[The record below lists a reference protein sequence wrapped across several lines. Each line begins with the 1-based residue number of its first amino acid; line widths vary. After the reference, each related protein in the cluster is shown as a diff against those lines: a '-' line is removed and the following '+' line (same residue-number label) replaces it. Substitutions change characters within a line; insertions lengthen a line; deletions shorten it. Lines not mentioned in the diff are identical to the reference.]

1 MDPHHQSKARLIA
14 AWTMPTAVQ
23 AVVYVMVVALTVFLS
38 SQDFIDKILFATG
51 DFNPI
56 RSGIGSVDFLLT
68 RLIGEKLSGSLSL
81 AVFWGAV
88 GLIVNLLW
96 WLGSNFSSELNN
108 NLVYSKYVHPKDVN
122 AQAQLQDF
130 IKRTAIRTTV
140 AVIGLVYGNYVISSG
155 LPGIAE
161 RFSDITGNWDIAPNW
176 GSLILTIALE
186 LLMLHMV
193 VVLTRVVLLRKK
205 VIND

>member
-1 MDPHHQSKARLIA
+1 
-14 AWTMPTAVQ
+14 MPTAVQ

-130 IKRTAIRTTV
+130 IKRTAIRTSV
-140 AVIGLVYGNYVISSG
+140 AVIGLIYGNYVISSG

-161 RFSDITGNWDIAPNW
+161 RFSDITGNWDIEANW
-176 GSLILTIALE
+176 ASLALTIALE